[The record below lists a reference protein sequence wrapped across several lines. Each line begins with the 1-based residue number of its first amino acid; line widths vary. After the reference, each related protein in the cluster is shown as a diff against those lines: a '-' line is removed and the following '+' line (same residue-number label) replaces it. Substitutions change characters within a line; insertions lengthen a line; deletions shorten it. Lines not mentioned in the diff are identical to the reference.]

1 MNEIQPVQTAEI
13 QRLVADAIDYARQSR
28 APATLKAYQSDWRL
42 FEQFCGIHGLEALPA
57 ESSTV
62 ALFITK
68 LAETHRPSSI
78 QRKLAAISV
87 AHKAAGASSPIAGE
101 IVRSTMAG
109 VRRAKGMTKT
119 QKAPIRARHLREGLP
134 WMRTDLKGIRD
145 TAIVLLAYAG
155 ALRRSEVVS
164 LDVGDVSFSSE
175 GVVLVLSRS
184 KTDQDGTGAKVAI
197 KFGNRA
203 DTCPVKALKNWI
215 DKAAI
220 VDGAL
225 FRPVAKGGRLGESRL
240 SDKTVCTVFKD
251 FAALVGLDPKLAG
264 GHSGRAGVITD
275 GFAASVAQ
283 AVIAKHSRHKSNV
296 IGDYLREATL
306 FDQNLSG
313 LVGL

>member
-1 MNEIQPVQTAEI
+1 MNAIQTVQTAEI
-13 QRLVADAIDYARQSR
+13 ERLVAAAIDYARQSR

-42 FEQFCGIHGLEALPA
+42 FEQSCVSLGRIALPA
-57 ESSTV
+57 EPSTV

-87 AHKAAGASSPIAGE
+87 AHKAAGVVSPVAAE
-101 IVRSTMAG
+101 VVRSTMAG
-109 VRRAKGMTKT
+109 VRRAKGTAKT
-119 QKAPIRARHLREGLP
+119 QKAPIRARHLREGINL
-134 WMRTDLKGIRD
+134 MRRDMKGIRD
-145 TAIVLLAYAG
+145 CAIILIAYAG

-164 LDVGDVSFSSE
+164 LNFSDVQFSPE
-175 GVVLVLSRS
+175 GVVLTLARS
-184 KTDQDGTGAKVAI
+184 KTDQDGAGVKVAI

-203 DTCPVKALKNWI
+203 DTCPVRALKKWLE
-215 DKAAI
+215 AALI
-220 VDGAL
+220 VEGAV
-225 FRPVAKGGRLGESRL
+225 FRPVAKGGRLVGSRL
-240 SDKTVCTVFKD
+240 SDKTVCTVFKE
-251 FAALVGLDPKLAG
+251 FALLVGLDPTAAG

-283 AVIAKHSRHKSNV
+283 AVIAKHSRHKSNA
-296 IGDYLREATL
+296 ISDYLREATL

>member
-1 MNEIQPVQTAEI
+1 MSEIQPVQTAEI

-28 APATLKAYQSDWRL
+28 APATLKAYQGDWKL
-42 FEQFCGIHGLEALPA
+42 FEQFCGSHGLETLPA
-57 ESSTV
+57 EPSTV

-87 AHKAAGASSPIAGE
+87 AHKAAGESSPIGAE

-109 VRRAKGMTKT
+109 VRRAKGMAKT
-119 QKAPIRARHLREGLP
+119 QKAPIRARHLREGLSL
-134 WMRTDLKGIRD
+134 MRSDKKGIRD
-145 TAIVLLAYAG
+145 TAIILVAYAG

-164 LDVGDVSFSSE
+164 LNFSDVQFSPE
-175 GVVLVLSRS
+175 GVVLTLGRS
-184 KTDQDGTGAKVAI
+184 KTDQDGAGVRVAI
-197 KFGNRA
+197 KSGNRA
-203 DTCPVKALKNWI
+203 DTCPVRALTEWI
-215 DKAAI
+215 VTAGI
-220 VDGAL
+220 SEGAL
-225 FRPVAKGGRLGESRL
+225 FRPVAKGGRVGMGRL
-240 SDKTVCTVFKD
+240 SDKTVCTVYKEFAILLGLNPSD
-251 FAALVGLDPKLAG
+251 FG

-296 IGDYLREATL
+296 IGDYLREASL